1 MTSATHR
8 DDPASAEER
17 RREGNGRHADGGE
30 RLTRALGVFSIGL
43 GLVQI
48 LVPRNV
54 ARAIGVDGDE
64 NRKTMRAVGFRE
76 IATGVGLLTQHRPAR
91 FAWGR
96 VTGDA
101 MDLALLGR
109 AFNSRRNDHGRLAA
123 ATAAV
128 AGVTILDIVASQR
141 LTRSGDDV
149 TIGPRTRR
157 QGIRVRKAIT
167 IKRTPE
173 EVYRFWRNLENLPRF
188 MAHLESVRVLDDR
201 RSYWKAHAPLGLT
214 VEWTAEIVEERPNEL
229 LSWRSVEDSQ
239 VPNSGTV
246 RFVRAPGDRGTEVH
260 LDIRYDPPAGAVGA
274 AIAKLFG
281 EEPSQQVDGDLGRLK
296 QVLET
301 GELVHSD
308 SSIHRGPYPARP
320 PEEVPSQAAHGRS
333 RSFASQRGGF

>member
-8 DDPASAEER
+8 YDPASAEER
-17 RREGNGRHADGGE
+17 RRTGNGGHADDGE

-43 GLVQI
+43 GLAQV
-48 LVPRNV
+48 LAPRNV

-64 NRKTMRAVGFRE
+64 NQRTVRAVGFRE
-76 IATGVGLLTQHRPAR
+76 IATGVGLLTQQRPAR
-91 FAWGR
+91 FVWGR

-128 AGVTILDIVASQR
+128 AGVTILDLVASQR
-141 LTRSGDDV
+141 LIRSGDDI

-157 QGIRVRKAIT
+157 QGIQVRKAIT

-173 EVYRFWRNLENLPRF
+173 EVYRFWRHLENLPRF

-214 VEWTAEIVEERPNEL
+214 AEWTAEIVEERPNEL
-229 LSWRSVEDSQ
+229 ISWRSVEDSQ

-246 RFVRAPGDRGTEVH
+246 RFVRAPGDRGTEVR

-281 EEPSQQVDGDLGRLK
+281 EEPSQQVDGDLRRLK

-301 GELVHSD
+301 GEVVHSD
-308 SSIHRGPYPARP
+308 SSIHRGPHPARP
-320 PEEVPSQAAHGRS
+320 PKEVPSQAAHGGS